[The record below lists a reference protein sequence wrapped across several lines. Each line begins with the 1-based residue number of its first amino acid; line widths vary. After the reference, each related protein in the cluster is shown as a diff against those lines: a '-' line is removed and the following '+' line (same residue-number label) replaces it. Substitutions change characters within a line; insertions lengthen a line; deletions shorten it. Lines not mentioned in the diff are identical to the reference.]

1 MESWI
6 SERIRIR
13 FWETDHLLHYIILLL
28 EKEIEKLKSKGR
40 GWWKVSQNFT
50 PKRAAS
56 VSLLCVVL
64 FFSAIDIST
73 WLMQTSKKTC

>member
-1 MESWI
+1 MIETWI

-13 FWETDHLLHYIILLL
+13 FWETDHLLLPKHINLLL

-40 GWWKVSQNFT
+40 GWWKVSQNVT

-56 VSLLCVVL
+56 VCCVV
-64 FFSAIDIST
+64 FERY
-73 WLMQTSKKTC
+73 